1 MALCTALK
9 LIPTSSPMIL
19 WIVLFD
25 FNSCPSYLYDFIFC
39 KKAFWQF
46 TCSWCPCFLQV
57 DVSRQRLSGGGMYPK
72 SFCELNCTLDGFFC
86 NISWIYQHPKIP
98 PGHLFVQQSYPA
110 LAFLTWLSFIF
121 SRFKVL
127 GVLVSFQFPFVFR
140 NFLAGI
146 TALTVSKTS
155 FPIFAEV
162 TV

>member
-1 MALCTALK
+1 MSL
-9 LIPTSSPMIL
+9 IL

-25 FNSCPSYLYDFIFC
+25 FNSCPSYLYAFIFC

-57 DVSRQRLSGGGMYPK
+57 DVSRRRLFGGGMYPK

-110 LAFLTWLSFIF
+110 LAFLTWPSLFLKIQSFGSFSFFSISFCVQKFSSRYHSFNCFQDILHNFCRGHCIMCGSRPLSCGH
-121 SRFKVL
+121 L
-127 GVLVSFQFPFVFR
+127 
-140 NFLAGI
+140 
-146 TALTVSKTS
+146 
-155 FPIFAEV
+155 
-162 TV
+162 